1 MDVESKGA
9 LSRAEGVEKVVA
21 VEIEPLVF
29 PLRKGVFTAKP
40 SFLHEGGPLTIN

>member
-29 PLRKGVFTAKP
+29 PLRKGVFTAKNRV
-40 SFLHEGGPLTIN
+40 FFTRGDR